1 MLRPIKCTHHVN
13 PHNYMI
19 ENNKESDE
27 ETNITIVKLITKS
40 SVIYIVKDAAGEN
53 PSSTNENI

>member
-1 MLRPIKCTHHVN
+1 
-13 PHNYMI
+13 MI

-40 SVIYIVKDAAGEN
+40 SVIYIVKDAAG
-53 PSSTNENI
+53 

>member
-1 MLRPIKCTHHVN
+1 
-13 PHNYMI
+13 MI

-53 PSSTNENI
+53 PSSTNEKI